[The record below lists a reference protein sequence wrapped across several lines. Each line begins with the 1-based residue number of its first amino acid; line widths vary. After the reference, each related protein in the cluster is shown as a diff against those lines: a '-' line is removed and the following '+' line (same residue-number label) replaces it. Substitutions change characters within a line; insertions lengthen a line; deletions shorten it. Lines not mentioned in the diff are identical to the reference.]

1 MGWHARSGAT
11 PSSRSGS
18 SGSGKYRTLVK
29 RTYRVC
35 VRTVGIVALCLGALV
50 MVAALRLMEGP
61 VDLDFLK
68 ARLIAAADV
77 PGNETKPEVDRI
89 SLEWGGVS
97 QPMRLLFTGL

>member
-1 MGWHARSGAT
+1 MRGSLSCWDPVARLPKRDAIVKKQEF
-11 PSSRSGS
+11 R
-18 SGSGKYRTLVK
+18 KREVQALVR

-35 VRTVGIVALCLGALV
+35 VRTVGVVVLCLAALV
-50 MVAALRLMEGP
+50 MIAALRLMQGP

-68 ARLIAAADV
+68 ARIIAAADV

-97 QPMRLLFTGL
+97 